1 MKGGFSRKRKL
12 GKALS
17 GGLLGQLLGEAGN
30 TISDADRAR
39 LQTMAGQDSGK
50 SISDA
55 DMARLQ
61 EFLGS
66 MTSPR
71 RKTDRQLMQFEKGG
85 KVKKPKKYKGP
96 LPKPKPTKVERLLNK
111 RIKGEKGP
119 YIPKIGDLNE
129 MGPMIIDTKTG
140 KKVKR
145 LNKGGGLNAAINRVK
160 KAQGMED
167 GGGVP
172 KKFKGFSKLPEDV
185 QQQMNPT
192 LAAKYEDGGAVRGMG
207 RAYMGAPRK
216 VKIR

>member
-1 MKGGFSRKRKL
+1 MKGGPTKTEQRLMKMARQRLKMSDNRRKQKDKL
-12 GKALS
+12 MKEANQAIGS
-17 GGLLGQLLGEAGN
+17 MIGSTFGE
-30 TISDADRAR
+30 
-39 LQTMAGQDSGK
+39 SGK

-85 KVKKPKKYKGP
+85 KVKKPK
-96 LPKPKPTKVERLLNK
+96 T
-111 RIKGEKGP
+111 
-119 YIPKIGDLNE
+119 
-129 MGPMIIDTKTG
+129 
-140 KKVKR
+140 

-160 KAQGMED
+160 KEQGMKKGGAAFPDLTGD
-167 GGGVP
+167 GKVTQKDILKGRGVDL
-172 KKFKGFSKLPEDV
+172 KQE
-185 QQQMNPT
+185 
-192 LAAKYEDGGAVRGMG
+192 GGAVRGMG